1 MYLQRVRLPWSFP
14 GSEAFI
20 VIGWG
25 CAGPGLFSD
34 RGETAKQTSSFD
46 MREFECTDSEFYEL

>member
-1 MYLQRVRLPWSFP
+1 MYLQRVCLPWSFP

-34 RGETAKQTSSFD
+34 RGDGKTDVKFD